1 MKMARLK
8 MADLFILVGFKSPKY
23 KRGFIINHLS
33 FIDGFVILNFRSSPR
48 LITSHEKI
56 PLKGNKLSHQVKFVN
71 PELINAKIVLY
82 IMKVLFIGGTGNISS
97 ACSRLAVE
105 NGVELYHMNRG
116 KVKADMPAEVKTFT
130 ADIKDKN
137 KVQAALG
144 DLNFDVVVNF
154 IAYTPED
161 IKQDIEVFSGRTR
174 QYIFISSASVYQ
186 KVGGH
191 PVITEST
198 PLYNP
203 CWDYSR
209 NKIACEDLLNDE
221 YRKNGFPITIVRP
234 SHTYDT
240 VIPVAI
246 GSWTDYTIIDRMKK
260 GREVIIHGDGTSLWT
275 ITHSDDFAMA
285 FIGLLGHQQAI
296 GHAFH
301 ITSDELLNWNQI
313 YEAVAEAAGA
323 DMNAVHIA
331 SEFICD
337 VADTIGWEWMRGN
350 LLGDKAVSTIFDNS
364 KIKRFV
370 PGFVAKITFKEG
382 IKKTVQWFEADPSR
396 MVIDEGNNSFID
408 TVLTAYKG
416 GK

>member
-1 MKMARLK
+1 
-8 MADLFILVGFKSPKY
+8 
-23 KRGFIINHLS
+23 
-33 FIDGFVILNFRSSPR
+33 
-48 LITSHEKI
+48 
-56 PLKGNKLSHQVKFVN
+56 
-71 PELINAKIVLY
+71 
-82 IMKVLFIGGTGNISS
+82 MKVLFIGGTGNISS

-105 NGVELYHMNRG
+105 NGVELFHVNRG
-116 KVKADMPAEVKTFT
+116 KVKADIPSEVKTIV
-130 ADIKDKN
+130 ADIKDMEQLQK
-137 KVQAALG
+137 ALG
-144 DLNFDVVVNF
+144 DQDFDVVVNF
-154 IAYTPED
+154 IAFTPD
-161 IKQDIEVFSGRTR
+161 DVKQDIEIFSGRTR

-203 CWDYSR
+203 YWDYSR
-209 NKIACEDLLNDE
+209 DKIACEDLLNDE
-221 YRKNGFPITIVRP
+221 HRKNGFPITIVRP

-260 GREVIIHGDGTSLWT
+260 GKEVIIHGDGTSLWT
-275 ITHSDDFAMA
+275 VTHSHDFAKA
-285 FIGLLGHQQAI
+285 FVGLLGHQQAI

-323 DMNAVHIA
+323 DLNAVHIA
-331 SEFICD
+331 SDFICD
-337 VADTIGWEWMRGN
+337 VGDTIGWEWMRGN

-370 PGFVAKITFKEG
+370 PGFDAKITFKAG
-382 IKKTVQWFEADPSR
+382 IKKTVQWFEAEPSR

-408 TVLTAYKG
+408 AVLKAYKG